1 MSRPTVLPR
10 SIRGKLLGSL
20 LVALV
25 VSAFVTTL
33 LVGSLQGRKLTA
45 TSRQISTTLQTT
57 GEELRTALVEV
68 ASGVSAALARQVAD
82 GGDAIADLMALMGA
96 NPILGRDYAALLGLV
111 RAASQNQGVAYAV
124 YFNAKGRA
132 LTRYFDK
139 GKPVL
144 QGLLRDENGKKRKPA
159 AVIAASAGNENLR
172 LVERAVT
179 SDGETVGRL
188 VLCLDETET
197 RARVAQV
204 SEQLEG
210 VEEKQERV
218 SARLVSGVE
227 ASFAELMAGSRRAL
241 WAGGA
246 VSVVIVLAIAWVNVS
261 RITRHLSR
269 VIDMLRN
276 ISEGEGDLTR
286 RLTVS
291 TGDELQEL
299 AELFNRFVD
308 NTAAIVA
315 QVKTVSVGL
324 AAAAE
329 ELSATT
335 TQMAGANEESSTQ
348 AQAVATAT
356 EEMSATV
363 EEMARTGIR
372 VNEAAE
378 DAARAATE
386 GSEVISSAVNS
397 MQEIAELV
405 RAAAA
410 QVEALGERSQEINMV
425 IEVIQDIADQTNL
438 LALNAA
444 IEAARAGEHG
454 RGFAVV
460 ADEVRKLAEK
470 TVRATE
476 EIGNTIAAMQEEA
489 SISVAA
495 MEKGREGAARGR
507 ELGEAAGQAVEHIER
522 AVAESSGQTR
532 QIAVATEELAATIQE
547 VATNTD
553 QIARGVDQN
562 SAAAVEIASTT
573 DDLSRRADQL
583 RQLVARFKTA

>member
-1 MSRPTVLPR
+1 MFRPTVLPR

-20 LVALV
+20 LMALV
-25 VSAFVTTL
+25 VSAFATTF
-33 LVGSLQGRKLTA
+33 LVGSLQGRKLAA
-45 TSRQISTTLQTT
+45 TSRHISVTLQTT
-57 GEELRTALVEV
+57 GDELRTALVEV
-68 ASGVSAALARQVAD
+68 EAEVGDALARQVAE
-82 GGDAIADLMALMGA
+82 GGDAIADLMALVGA

-111 RAASQNQGVAYAV
+111 RAASQNPGVAYAV
-124 YFNAKGRA
+124 YFNVKGRA

-139 GKPVL
+139 EKPVL

-159 AVIAASAGNENLR
+159 AVIAASAGNDNLR

-204 SEQLEG
+204 SGQLKG
-210 VEEKQERV
+210 VEEKQQKV
-218 SARLVSGVE
+218 SARLVSAVE
-227 ASFAELMAGSRRAL
+227 SSFAELVAGSRRAL

-246 VSVVIVLAIAWVNVS
+246 LSVVIVLAIAWFNVS
-261 RITRHLSR
+261 RIARHLSG
-269 VIDMLRN
+269 VIGMLRD
-276 ISEGEGDLTR
+276 IAEGEGDLTR
-286 RLTVS
+286 RLAVS
-291 TGDELQEL
+291 SGDELQEL
-299 AELFNRFVD
+299 AELFNRFVE
-308 NTAAIVA
+308 NTAGIVG
-315 QVKTVSVGL
+315 QVKDVSVGL

-335 TQMAGANEESSTQ
+335 TQMASANEQTSTQ

-363 EEMARTGIR
+363 EEMARTGTR
-372 VNEAAE
+372 VNGSAE
-378 DAARAATE
+378 EAARAATE
-386 GSEVISSAVNS
+386 GSEVISAAVNA
-397 MQEIAELV
+397 MEEIAKLV
-405 RAAAA
+405 REAAA
-410 QVEALGERSQEINMV
+410 QVEALGERSQQINMV

-470 TVRATE
+470 TVRATQ
-476 EIGNTIAAMQEEA
+476 EIGDTIAAMQEEA
-489 SISVAA
+489 KMSVAA
-495 MEKGREGAARGR
+495 MEKGREGAARGQ
-507 ELGEAAGQAVEHIER
+507 ELGEAAGQAVGHIER
-522 AVAESSGQTR
+522 AVTEAAGQTR

-547 VATNTD
+547 VASNAD

-562 SAAAVEIASTT
+562 SAAAVEISTTT

-583 RQLVARFKTA
+583 RQLVARFKTG